1 MPRESKTRPRSV
13 NEVLLDRT
21 IRHAVYLVRLG
32 GGEAAWLNEQ
42 IPSLRRT
49 LMEAI
54 SPIITRLEGDRA
66 ITLHDKALIE
76 QASIAAE
83 RVARE
88 FFQEIATEHTERM
101 YQLALQEA
109 DFELRLFQNAIPV
122 EWNFATPSDAFIRS
136 VIETSPISG
145 KTARQW
151 FSGLPDDVR
160 LAVNN
165 QIQEAMLEGESIDG
179 IVKRIRGTRASG
191 YTDGIM
197 ETTRAH
203 AETLVRTGV
212 MKASNVARQAFH
224 DANSDVIKSYSVVA
238 TLDTRT
244 CVQCAF
250 MESQNPYRKDDPPQ
264 APFHPNC
271 RCVVV
276 ANTLSWEELGI
287 DLEEMEPGTRAS
299 MDGEVP
305 EDMTYQQWFD
315 QQSAARQKDI
325 LGPSRYEAYK
335 KGMEVTAFA
344 DRGKILTLD
353 ELRAMEPDLF
363 PA

>member
-122 EWNFATPSDAFIRS
+122 EWNFRS
-136 VIETSPISG
+136 EERRVG
-145 KTARQW
+145 KERGSRSAR
-151 FSGLPDDVR
+151 
-160 LAVNN
+160 
-165 QIQEAMLEGESIDG
+165 G
-179 IVKRIRGTRASG
+179 IAG
-191 YTDGIM
+191 
-197 ETTRAH
+197 
-203 AETLVRTGV
+203 
-212 MKASNVARQAFH
+212 
-224 DANSDVIKSYSVVA
+224 
-238 TLDTRT
+238 
-244 CVQCAF
+244 
-250 MESQNPYRKDDPPQ
+250 
-264 APFHPNC
+264 
-271 RCVVV
+271 
-276 ANTLSWEELGI
+276 
-287 DLEEMEPGTRAS
+287 
-299 MDGEVP
+299 
-305 EDMTYQQWFD
+305 
-315 QQSAARQKDI
+315 
-325 LGPSRYEAYK
+325 
-335 KGMEVTAFA
+335 
-344 DRGKILTLD
+344 
-353 ELRAMEPDLF
+353 
-363 PA
+363 